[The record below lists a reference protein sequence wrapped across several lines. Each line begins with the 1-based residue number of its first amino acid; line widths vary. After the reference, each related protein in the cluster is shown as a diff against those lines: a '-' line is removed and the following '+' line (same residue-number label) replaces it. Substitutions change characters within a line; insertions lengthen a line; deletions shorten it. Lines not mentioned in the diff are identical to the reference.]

1 MTGRSAPLD
10 RRQASASGIHLRCA
24 WCRCQHG
31 AVTTMYSGHPRAA
44 TADDGPRL
52 LSLWAILFDEE
63 DSAAHEPW
71 RTHAR
76 KWFDRFVDDA
86 SGARFPVIEVDGEIV
101 ATAIGTLEIGVPNPQ
116 CPKGRTVRLA
126 NVITLPEYRGHGH
139 GTTLVVDVINWARVI
154 DADRVDLGATPAG
167 QHLYEKVGF
176 TMTSAPRMKLVL

>member
-1 MTGRSAPLD
+1 
-10 RRQASASGIHLRCA
+10 
-24 WCRCQHG
+24 
-31 AVTTMYSGHPRAA
+31 
-44 TADDGPRL
+44 
-52 LSLWAILFDEE
+52 LFDEE

-126 NVITLPEYRGHGH
+126 NVITLPEYQRPWSWDNARRRRDQLGQGHRRRSG
-139 GTTLVVDVINWARVI
+139 
-154 DADRVDLGATPAG
+154 
-167 QHLYEKVGF
+167 
-176 TMTSAPRMKLVL
+176 

>member
-1 MTGRSAPLD
+1 
-10 RRQASASGIHLRCA
+10 
-24 WCRCQHG
+24 
-31 AVTTMYSGHPRAA
+31 MYSGHPRAA